1 MVSGVRYIK
10 IYSSGV
16 IMKYRK
22 YVVDSLYR
30 VLTEKKYSNIE
41 AVDMMGKIKE
51 KKEKDLYLFTFNG
64 VLENLIFSDWVIS
77 QYSSVKIKKIND
89 NVLNILRAAVF
100 QIFYS
105 ERISST
111 RIVNDSVELTK
122 KYLFKSTRFVNGILR
137 NIVRN
142 KEDILLN
149 IDKIGGVEG
158 LSIKYSYPV
167 EFLILLVNEF
177 GIEETEKFCIASNSK
192 PETVF
197 RVNTSVISRDDFLDK
212 YKEKYKMRKTEISK
226 YGIIIEKVHKLQ
238 EMLEFKEGLITP
250 QDESSILVS
259 EILNPTMN
267 SNIIDMC
274 CAPGGK
280 CLHSAELMKN
290 SGHVLCCDI
299 YEHKLRLVDNTA
311 GRLGLKNIETRVQ
324 DGLEVIPEFLER
336 FDYCIVDVPCSNT
349 GIIRRKPEIKY
360 NLRTNALKDIEKI
373 QYGILEN
380 ASKYLKKGGKLVYS
394 TCSVLDSENI
404 NLIRRFLNSN
414 NEFELKE
421 FRLDGKNIPEGC
433 LQIYPQRD
441 NMDGFFIASLVKN

>member
-1 MVSGVRYIK
+1 
-10 IYSSGV
+10 
-16 IMKYRK
+16 MKYRK

-41 AVDMMGKIKE
+41 SVASMGKIQD
-51 KKEKDLYLFTFNG
+51 KKEKDLYLYTFNG

-77 QYSSVKIKKIND
+77 EYSSVKIKKINK
-89 NVLNILRAAVF
+89 NVLNIMRAAVF
-100 QIFYS
+100 QIFFS
-105 ERISST
+105 ERISHT

-122 KYLFKSTRFVNGILR
+122 KYLFKSTRFVNGVLR

-142 KEDILLN
+142 KDNILTK
-149 IDKIGGVEG
+149 IDEIGGIEG

-167 EFLILLVNEF
+167 EFLKLLVEEF
-177 GIEETEKFCIASNSK
+177 GMEETEKFCIASNSK
-192 PETVF
+192 PDTIF
-197 RVNTSVISRDDFLDK
+197 RINTSIVSRDGFLEKYGDK
-212 YKEKYKMRKTEISK
+212 YEVKKTDKSK
-226 YGIIIEKVHKLQ
+226 YGIIIKNIHRLQ
-238 EMLEFKEGLITP
+238 EMDEFKNGLITP

-259 EILNPTMN
+259 EILDPDMD
-267 SNIIDMC
+267 SDIIDMC

-290 SGHVLCCDI
+290 TGLVLCCDI
-299 YEHKLRLVDNTA
+299 YENKLKLVENTA
-311 GRLGLKNIETRVQ
+311 ERLGLNNIETRVQ
-324 DGLEVIPEFLER
+324 DGLEIIPEFLEK

-360 NLRTNALKDIEKI
+360 NLKVDALDELEKI

-380 ASKYLKKGGKLVYS
+380 ASKYLKKGGRLVYS
-394 TCSVLDSENI
+394 TCSVLNNENI
-404 NLIRRFLNSN
+404 NLVRRFLKN
-414 NEFELKE
+414 NQDLE
-421 FRLDGKNIPEGC
+421 FRGFEVGGKPVSEGY

>member
-1 MVSGVRYIK
+1 
-10 IYSSGV
+10 
-16 IMKYRK
+16 MKYRK

-41 AVDMMGKIKE
+41 SVASMGKIQD
-51 KKEKDLYLFTFNG
+51 KKEKDLYLYTFNG

-77 QYSSVKIKKIND
+77 EYSSVKIKKINK
-89 NVLNILRAAVF
+89 NVLNIMRAAVF
-100 QIFYS
+100 QIFFS
-105 ERISST
+105 ERISYT

-122 KYLFKSTRFVNGILR
+122 KYLFKSTRFVNGVLR

-142 KEDILLN
+142 KDNILTK
-149 IDKIGGVEG
+149 IDEIGGIEG

-167 EFLILLVNEF
+167 EFLKLLVEEF
-177 GIEETEKFCIASNSK
+177 GMEETEKFCIASNSK
-192 PETVF
+192 PDTIF
-197 RVNTSVISRDDFLDK
+197 RINTSIVSRDGFLEKYGDK
-212 YKEKYKMRKTEISK
+212 YEVKKTDKSK
-226 YGIIIEKVHKLQ
+226 YGIIIKNIHRLQ
-238 EMLEFKEGLITP
+238 EMDEFKNGLITP

-259 EILNPTMN
+259 EILDPDMD
-267 SNIIDMC
+267 SDIIDMC

-290 SGHVLCCDI
+290 TGLVLCCDI
-299 YEHKLRLVDNTA
+299 YENKLKLVENTA
-311 GRLGLKNIETRVQ
+311 ERLGLNNIETRVQ
-324 DGLEVIPEFLER
+324 DGLEIIPEFLEK

-360 NLRTNALKDIEKI
+360 NLKVDALDELEKI

-380 ASKYLKKGGKLVYS
+380 ASKYLKKGGRLVYS
-394 TCSVLDSENI
+394 TCSVLDNENI
-404 NLIRRFLNSN
+404 NLVRRFLKN
-414 NEFELKE
+414 NQDLEFTGFEVG
-421 FRLDGKNIPEGC
+421 GKPVSEGY

>member
-1 MVSGVRYIK
+1 
-10 IYSSGV
+10 
-16 IMKYRK
+16 MKYRK

-41 AVDMMGKIKE
+41 SVASMGKIQD
-51 KKEKDLYLFTFNG
+51 KKEKDLYLYTFNG

-77 QYSSVKIKKIND
+77 EYSSVKIKKINK
-89 NVLNILRAAVF
+89 NVLNIMRAAVF
-100 QIFYS
+100 QIFFS
-105 ERISST
+105 ERISYT

-122 KYLFKSTRFVNGILR
+122 KYLFKSTRFVNGVLR

-142 KEDILLN
+142 KDNILTK
-149 IDKIGGVEG
+149 IDEIGGIEG

-167 EFLILLVNEF
+167 EFLKLLVEEF
-177 GIEETEKFCIASNSK
+177 GMEETEKFCIASNSK
-192 PETVF
+192 PDTIF
-197 RVNTSVISRDDFLDK
+197 RINTSIVSRDGFLKKYGDK
-212 YKEKYKMRKTEISK
+212 YEVKKTDKSK
-226 YGIIIEKVHKLQ
+226 YGIIIKNIHRLQ
-238 EMLEFKEGLITP
+238 EMDEFKNGLITP

-259 EILNPTMN
+259 EILDPDMD
-267 SNIIDMC
+267 SDIIDMC

-290 SGHVLCCDI
+290 TGLVLCCDI
-299 YEHKLRLVDNTA
+299 YENKLKLVENTA
-311 GRLGLKNIETRVQ
+311 ERLGLNNIETRVQ
-324 DGLEVIPEFLER
+324 DGLEIIPEFLEK

-360 NLRTNALKDIEKI
+360 NLKFDALDELEKI

-380 ASKYLKKGGKLVYS
+380 ASKYLKKGGRLVYS
-394 TCSVLDSENI
+394 TCSVLDNENI
-404 NLIRRFLNSN
+404 NLVRRFLKN
-414 NEFELKE
+414 NQDLE
-421 FRLDGKNIPEGC
+421 FRGFEVGGKPVSEGY